1 MPRFT
6 IIIPAYNAAA
16 TLPLAARSVLSQT
29 FTDLELIIVDDG
41 STDATPALCDEIGRA
56 DSRVRVMH
64 GTNIGQGLSRNRALD
79 VAQGEYVGFLDA
91 DDFFATD
98 ALEWVD
104 NLLRRE
110 NPDAVRFMLRM
121 FRGAEPELGP
131 SGWDPD
137 DYTVM
142 RGRDAVMPLIEA
154 VTPTGIRNL
163 PESAASACTGIYR
176 RALIEEH
183 SVRFLSE
190 REVLSEDC
198 IFNIDFLT
206 HAAVTV
212 YTPAAFYHYR
222 QTPGS
227 WSHRINH
234 SRLEQAADF
243 ARYYTE
249 RLQALGIG
257 DAGFRA
263 GAFLIG
269 EMRSYAKSV
278 FAARL
283 PHSRKRRLYFDML
296 DVPAVKDLLPQ
307 FPVRRLPVQQ
317 RLALS
322 LLIHRQYLLSRVL
335 YGLRNLRP

>member
-41 STDATPALCDEIGRA
+41 STDATPAICDEIGRA
-56 DSRVRVMH
+56 DSRVRVLH

-98 ALEWVD
+98 ALECID
-104 NLLRRE
+104 NLLKRE
-110 NPDAVRFMLRM
+110 NPDAVRFMFRM

-131 SGWDPD
+131 SGWDTD

-154 VTPTGIRNL
+154 VTPTGLKNL
-163 PESAASACTGIYR
+163 PASTAAVWIGIYR
-176 RALIEEH
+176 RALIEKH
-183 SVRFLSE
+183 YVRFHSE
-190 REVLSEDC
+190 RTVLSEDC

-206 HAAVTV
+206 HSAVTV
-212 YTPAAFYHYR
+212 YTSAVLHHYR
-222 QTPGS
+222 QTAGS
-227 WSHRINH
+227 WSHRMNS
-234 SRLEQAADF
+234 SRVEQAADF
-243 ARYYTE
+243 ARYYSE

-269 EMRSYAKSV
+269 EMRSFAKSI
-278 FAARL
+278 FAARM
-283 PHSRKRRLYFDML
+283 PHSRKRRLYFGML
-296 DVPAVKDLLPQ
+296 DVPAVKELLPR
-307 FPVRRLPVQQ
+307 FPVRRLPLQQ

-335 YGLRNLRP
+335 YGFRNLRP